1 MSVAFGVQNQGSVGT
16 TAADLRKIIQY
27 KWAAPGIVG
36 GLKVTGRSNL
46 AYNVAEGMA
55 ITSRGASD
63 GCAEAFWPGG
73 QTAAVSANTGSSPRL
88 DAIWITSHDATQG
101 DADNLVAVGVTQGTP
116 AATPAP
122 PAIPTTATLLALM
135 LVPAGATKTSSASL
149 YALGA
154 GAIPYG
160 ASLGIMLD
168 ETDPGN
174 GDVDPNKEVTIA
186 AGTINL
192 PTRRQVDFKF
202 TITVASKTTG
212 DSSVYVFLYVD
223 GAKENGNEVRAFG
236 SPQTAS
242 SQYFEFSSILEPGEH
257 SIKATI
263 RGVPGRPTVRR
274 YWQAKTWAGQRLQV
288 VDAGAVAS

>member
-1 MSVAFGVQNQGSVGT
+1 MSTAYAVQQDGTIGT
-16 TAADLRKIIQY
+16 TAADLRKMIAY
-27 KWAAPGIVG
+27 KWASTGIVG

-46 AYNVAEGMA
+46 AYNVAAGMA
-55 ITSRGASD
+55 ICSKGASD
-63 GCAEAFWPGG
+63 GCTEAYWPGG
-73 QTAAVSANTGSSPRL
+73 QTPAVSANSGSNPRI
-88 DAIWITSHDATQG
+88 DAIWVTSHDKTQG
-101 DADNLVAVGVTQGTP
+101 DSDNLVTVGVTQGTP
-116 AATPAP
+116 AATPEP
-122 PAIPTTATLLALM
+122 PTIPADATLLALM
-135 LVPAGATKTSSASL
+135 RMPAGATKTSSATA
-149 YALGA
+149 YAVGN

-168 ETDPGN
+168 ETDNTN
-174 GDVDPNKEVTIA
+174 GDVDPNKEATIA
-186 AGTINL
+186 AGTINI

-202 TITVASKTTG
+202 TITVASKATG
-212 DSSVYVFLYVD
+212 DSSVYVLLYVD

-236 SPQTAS
+236 APQTAS

>member
-27 KWAAPGIVG
+27 QWASPGIVG

-101 DADNLVAVGVTQGTP
+101 DSDNLVAVGVTQGTP

-154 GAIPYG
+154 SAIPYG
-160 ASLGIMLD
+160 SSLGVLVD
-168 ETDPGN
+168 QTDTANRSVLPASEY
-174 GDVDPNKEVTIA
+174 VYA
-186 AGTINL
+186 QGTFTL
-192 PTRRQVDFKF
+192 PTRRQVDIKQTYTWRCTAGADGSAYTSIF
-202 TITVASKTTG
+202 
-212 DSSVYVFLYVD
+212 VD
-223 GAKENGNEVRAFG
+223 GAQVSACEVRAEP
-236 SPQTAS
+236 SLAT
-242 SQYFEFSSILEPGEH
+242 SQYLETSVVLEAGTH
-257 SIKATI
+257 TVQGKIR
-263 RGVPGRPTVRR
+263 RGVNGDKVERF
-274 YWQAKTWAGQRLQV
+274 WSSNGWAGQHMQV

>member
-101 DADNLVAVGVTQGTP
+101 DSDNLVAVGVTQGTP

-135 LVPAGATKTSSASL
+135 LVPAGATKTSSASA

-154 GAIPYG
+154 SAIPYG
-160 ASLGIMLD
+160 SSLGVLVD
-168 ETDPGN
+168 QTDTANRAVLPASEY
-174 GDVDPNKEVTIA
+174 VYA
-186 AGTINL
+186 QGTFTL
-192 PTRRQVDFKF
+192 PTRRQVDIKQ
-202 TITVASKTTG
+202 TYTWRCTAGADGSAYTSI
-212 DSSVYVFLYVD
+212 YVD
-223 GAKENGNEVRAFG
+223 GAQVSACEVRAEP
-236 SPQTAS
+236 SLAT
-242 SQYFEFSSILEPGEH
+242 SQYLETSVVLEAGTH
-257 SIKATI
+257 TVQGKIR
-263 RGVPGRPTVRR
+263 RGVNGDKVERF
-274 YWQAKTWAGQRLQV
+274 WSSNGWAGQHMQV